1 MSRPTFATR
10 RFCLAVCAVLM
21 PLCLC
26 IQGRAEEPIRW
37 KFKVGEKLDCKVTQD
52 FAITMS
58 MGPADQ
64 RNPTLHQVMDMT
76 LDVQGVNQAGE
87 AVIVVKFD
95 RIQSKV
101 SNPEPVEFDS
111 AKDAPADGKAATYA
125 PLYKAMTQGDFE
137 VTMTARGEI
146 KDVKVPQDVLDVLKT
161 NQQAMGD
168 LATPKGL
175 QEAIMRFSFVLPEK
189 APELGERSSSHV
201 DVNNSM
207 GGISVETSYTFE
219 GISEVDG
226 QKMAKFRPSIKM
238 NVEGNSTMQSKMTDQ
253 KSDGVVLFNV
263 DQGRLESVD
272 QHYHASREVT
282 IAGRTLPQQITQAIQ
297 VKLAAK

>member
-1 MSRPTFATR
+1 
-10 RFCLAVCAVLM
+10 
-21 PLCLC
+21 
-26 IQGRAEEPIRW
+26 
-37 KFKVGEKLDCKVTQD
+37 
-52 FAITMS
+52 
-58 MGPADQ
+58 
-64 RNPTLHQVMDMT
+64 MT

-189 APELGERSSSHV
+189 APEPGERSSSHV

-297 VKLAAK
+297 VKLSAK